1 MDKIKSLFQRYN
13 CFRSPS
19 SSTPSSA
26 SAISSPTSEPETVEV
41 HHHHAHSKAVRS
53 PTPSPSRESFKY
65 NNTSIVVSHG
75 AFHTTWHYQ
84 LFCDAVQ
91 KYTTIDR
98 VIVPQQ
104 SSSSLTPPANSFET
118 DCKLIYDTI
127 ADELRDGRD
136 VLLVCHSYGGIPG
149 CEALA
154 DLSSSTLREKS
165 ELGSTT
171 TTSTGRVLGIVFVT
185 AFVAEAGQSLVT
197 SKLAGRA
204 SWVRMDVREPF
215 LFLLLSCH
223 SGMYHYSLNRLLAK
237 KFNQSATNLKP
248 PPPSA

>member
-104 SSSSLTPPANSFET
+104 SSSSLTPPANSFEA

-165 ELGSTT
+165 EQGSTT

-215 LFLLLSCH
+215 LFLLLSCQ
-223 SGMYHYSLNRLLAK
+223 SGMYHYSLNRHLAK
-237 KFNQSATNLKP
+237 KSINQQLI
-248 PPPSA
+248 